1 MLMQKNSVATEAD
14 HPNFG
19 TAGPLPTDEVERLC
33 ESVIAQK
40 EKEQKSGVKHVVDE
54 LNKCHAHVMVGGKAR
69 ILHIKTDPD
78 HGWNIHE
85 FYHQADFKSHY
96 ANRKVCVGK
105 HVKTAGEVWLSH
117 PDRRSYEGVTFNPN
131 GVSDGY

>member
-1 MLMQKNSVATEAD
+1 MATDAD

-19 TAGPLPTDEVERLC
+19 TKGPLPTDEVEQIC
-33 ESVIAQK
+33 KSVIVWK
-40 EKEQKSGVKHVVDE
+40 EKEQKSGVKHVVKE

-85 FYHQADFKSHY
+85 FYQQADFKSHY
-96 ANRKVCVGK
+96 ANRKVRVGK
-105 HVKTAGEVWLSH
+105 HVK
-117 PDRRSYEGVTFNPN
+117 
-131 GVSDGY
+131 SDG